1 MQGLE
6 VLFGAENVNYMNPN
20 EENTFLDSRKVD
32 SATLSFKDYRT
43 EKRLKLS
50 TETPYQLVLGYTA

>member
-43 EKRLKLS
+43 EN
-50 TETPYQLVLGYTA
+50 V